1 MPIDEELQ
9 IKRGTTAKINTYVG
23 KLGEPLID
31 TDKKTVV
38 IMDGLTLGGHPLAK
52 EKHTHP
58 KEDISSIDASKIV
71 GTIPLANLPAGALE
85 RLTHAANQSA
95 RLTLTIAQ
103 VQNGDTVQQDDT
115 GIMYMV
121 VDETKLGGANAAQ
134 AFQEYTA
141 GRASA
146 VPWSGIEN
154 KPTTFTPNTHGSNH
168 NFGGTDA
175 IDISKFIVA
184 ENNSIKV
191 VGGKLTVTPV
201 SVTDVQV
208 VSDNTG
214 NAIKTGTDGGAY
226 LTMDF
231 GTL

>member
-9 IKRGTTAKINTYVG
+9 IKRGTTDKINSYVG

-31 TDKKTVV
+31 TNKKTIV

-58 KEDISSIDASKIV
+58 KEDIGSIDATKIV

-85 RLTHAANQSA
+85 RLTHVANQSA

-115 GIMYMV
+115 GVMYMV
-121 VDETKLGGANAAQ
+121 VDETKLGGASAAQ

-154 KPTTFTPNTHGSNH
+154 KPITFTPNTHGSTH

-175 IDISKFIVA
+175 IDISKFIA
-184 ENNSIKV
+184 DGDNSIKL
-191 VGGKLTVTPV
+191 VGGKLSVTPV
-201 SVTDVQV
+201 SVTDVKV

-214 NAIKTGTDGGAY
+214 NALRTGTDGGAFMS
-226 LTMDF
+226 TDF